1 MVEFRWIMHHI
12 FFIHSSVDG
21 HLDCFHVLAT
31 MHSAAMNI
39 WVHISF
45 QILVLSGYVPRN
57 GIAGSYGNS
66 LMAFSLN
73 SFLIVDFPQWKDP
86 RKLVS
91 IFSFLICKLKENLCH
106 SHCKI
111 FLSIGDFMLAKIPGK
126 SIHVEWQYLE
136 ILDFTVSLSLDHF

>member
-1 MVEFRWIMHHI
+1 
-12 FFIHSSVDG
+12 
-21 HLDCFHVLAT
+21 

-126 SIHVEWQYLE
+126 SIHVE
-136 ILDFTVSLSLDHF
+136 